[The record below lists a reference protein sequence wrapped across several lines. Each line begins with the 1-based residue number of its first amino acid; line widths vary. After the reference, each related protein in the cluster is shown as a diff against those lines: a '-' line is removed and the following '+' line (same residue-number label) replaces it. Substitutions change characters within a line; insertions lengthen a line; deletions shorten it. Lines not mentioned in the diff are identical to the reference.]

1 MKLEIWSDYVCPF
14 CYIGKKTLEEALE
27 HFPEK
32 DKLEI
37 EFKSFQLDPN
47 TPPYSGQNYFESMVE
62 KFGSIERAK
71 EMTSGVA
78 EKAKL
83 SGLEFNFETMKSTN
97 TFDAHRLMKLAK
109 KHEKD
114 FILSEKIFY
123 AHFTD
128 SKDIGD
134 MDVLADLADS
144 VGLDNKEV
152 HEVLQDKERFAIDVD
167 TDIAE
172 ARQFGISSV
181 PAFVFDRK
189 YLVSG
194 AQPVEAFTQA
204 LNQIAKD
211 ANPAPAFENLNTN
224 DISEESCGD
233 DGCDI
238 SK

>member
-27 HFPEK
+27 QFPEK
-32 DKLEI
+32 DKLTI

-47 TPPYSGQNYFESMVE
+47 TPLYSGQNYYDSMAE
-62 KFGSIERAK
+62 KFGGIERAK
-71 EMTSGVA
+71 EMTRGVA

-83 SGLEFNFETMKSTN
+83 SGLEFNFEKMKPTN
-97 TFDAHRLMKLAK
+97 TFDAHRLMILAK
-109 KHEKD
+109 KHGKD
-114 FILSEKIFY
+114 FALSEKIFY

-134 MDVLADLADS
+134 IDVLANLANS
-144 VGLDNKEV
+144 IGLDQTEV
-152 HEVLQDKERFAIDVD
+152 QEVLEDKERFAIDVD

-211 ANPAPAFENLNTN
+211 ASPAPRFENLNTN
-224 DISEESCGD
+224 DTREESCGD
-233 DGCDI
+233 DGCDV